1 MAVRNILYGNG
12 LLQEY
17 FHIHLRMMTNA
28 FYRVRPI
35 AQALFEALFIVF
47 IVFAGVVDAS
57 ATAQKRHDGLHAKAP
72 VNQQIASGVLQSRGT
87 SATSSIIKF
96 LTFSRDTITL
106 NLHLKLI
113 AEQKN
118 LFIRAFEQ
126 RMACAFSS
134 ASAP

>member
-1 MAVRNILYGNG
+1 
-12 LLQEY
+12 
-17 FHIHLRMMTNA
+17 MMTNA

-47 IVFAGVVDAS
+47 IVFAGLVDAS
-57 ATAQKRHDGLHAKAP
+57 ATGHKRDDGLHAKTS
-72 VNQQIASGVLQSRGT
+72 VNQQIGGGVLQSRGT
-87 SATSSIIKF
+87 SATASIVKF

-106 NLHLKLI
+106 NSHLTLI

-118 LFIRAFEQ
+118 LFIGAFE
-126 RMACAFSS
+126 RSIACAFSS